1 MSQVDLLIFLR
12 NHQDN
17 WSKCHSNREQIS
29 ENPSLNQLI
38 DSRFKGVKTLYSQFK
53 NHRQEKVKS
62 GTPEQPNLR
71 PNYLRT

>member
-1 MSQVDLLIFLR
+1 M
-12 NHQDN
+12 
-17 WSKCHSNREQIS
+17 
-29 ENPSLNQLI
+29 
-38 DSRFKGVKTLYSQFK
+38 DSRFKGVKTLYSEFK